1 MAHVPGSDTAD
12 GRPEEARIDFK
23 VDAVSFAA
31 EGSEKWL
38 SGD

>member
-1 MAHVPGSDTAD
+1 MA
-12 GRPEEARIDFK
+12 EARIDFK